1 MLKIE
6 FKTSNCAFDSTD
18 KGTAET
24 ARILRLIADQIERDG
39 QKNNDGVAMDYN
51 GNKVGSWSYEYDG
64 VDLPLEIEYDLD
76 ELGYQGNKEEPDET
90 AIERLISQKLTQ
102 EFGYTPLSFNLV
114 PHEEFQDGKFV
125 ISYYTI
131 NNIDWGY

>member
-6 FKTSNCAFDSTD
+6 IHTGNAAFELRD

-51 GNKVGSWSYEYDG
+51 GNKVGSWSYKYDG
-64 VDLPLEIEYDLD
+64 VDLPLETYYGLD

-90 AIERLISQKLTQ
+90 AIEELVSQKLTQ
-102 EFGYTPLSFNLV
+102 EFGYTPRSFDLV
-114 PHEEFQDGKFV
+114 PNDEFQDGKFV
-125 ISYYTI
+125 ISCYTI
-131 NNIDWGY
+131 SNIDLGY